1 MSGGETRRLPKAGD
15 RKGRA
20 DEAGSLDTRGIA
32 EAQFARRFAERLLAS
47 PRAVILTTLLLVAV
61 ASSGIARLEFAA
73 DYRIF
78 FDEHNPQLMALEALE
93 NTYGKS
99 ENIAFLIV
107 PDDGDATSLDAL
119 SAAVWLTDA
128 AWRTPY
134 SRRVDSLANFQY
146 TTADGDD
153 LYVRD
158 LVDPEELSQAE
169 TRSRIR
175 DIALSDP
182 RIAGTILGLGGD
194 VSVVNVTV
202 ELPDEG
208 LLQAV
213 AEVAEFARSIADEA
227 EGRFPGIDLRTVG
240 TVIVNQTFV
249 EASLNSQMIFLP
261 ASLVLMAVILGFLT
275 RSWAG
280 VGVTGIVIVFSIL
293 VSMGLGGWVRLP
305 FSPPISPAPTIVLM
319 IVVANCVHL
328 LVALQQRLRAG
339 DSRHDAIVESLR
351 LNLHPVFLASL
362 TTALG
367 FLSMNFS
374 EVPPYRHLGIFVAF
388 GIAASFMLS
397 VTFLPALLSLLPVRA
412 AKERRLSG
420 PGVNLLADFA
430 LRHRKAL
437 LWGWVVVVLAMILAI
452 PRNELND
459 VLVHFFDESV
469 EFRQDTDFMDE
480 HLGGNTLLEYSLHA
494 SAQGG
499 ATDPLF
505 LAEVSNFAEW
515 YREQPP
521 VRHVA
526 VITDTFQQ
534 LNKSM
539 HGDDP
544 AAYRIPES
552 QELAAQYLLLYEL
565 SLPQGLD
572 VNNQIDR
579 SRSSTRVSVSAE
591 TLYSQ
596 ELLELNGR
604 AEAWLEENA
613 PHVADVSSTGPA
625 TLFAYI
631 GQRNIRAMLIGT
643 VVVLLAI
650 SGILLFALRSLRLGL
665 ISIVPNL
672 LPAVLGFGVWG
683 LTVAQVGLSLSVV
696 VAMTIGIVVDDTV
709 HFLSKYRRAQR
720 EYGRNAEESV
730 RYAFD
735 TAGRALLTTTV
746 VLVAGFL
753 IFAFSPFV
761 PTAQVGIL
769 TAMVIGF
776 ALIADLTLLPALL
789 TTRDRDRSTTAS
801 RGR

>member
-1 MSGGETRRLPKAGD
+1 M
-15 RKGRA
+15 
-20 DEAGSLDTRGIA
+20 DEQGPAAEPIA
-32 EAQFARRFAERLLAS
+32 KRFAERVLAS
-47 PRAVILTTLLLVAV
+47 RWPVIAATLVLVALG
-61 ASSGIARLEFAA
+61 SSGIARLEFSA

-78 FDEHNPQLMALEALE
+78 FDEHNPQLLGLEALE
-93 NTYGKS
+93 NTYGKN

-107 PDDGDATSLDAL
+107 PDDGDATSEDAL
-119 SAAVWLTDA
+119 SAAVWLTKA
-128 AWRTPY
+128 AWQTPY
-134 SRRVDSLANFQY
+134 TRRVDSLANFQY

-158 LVDPEELSQAE
+158 LVDPQELSRAE
-169 TRSRIR
+169 SRSRIR

-182 RIAGTILGLGGD
+182 RIAGSILGRNGD
-194 VSVVNVTV
+194 VSVVNVTI
-202 ELPDEG
+202 ELPEVG
-208 LLQAV
+208 LLDAV
-213 AEVAEFARSIADEA
+213 AEVAGFARSLAAEA
-227 EGRFPGIDLRTVG
+227 EEQFPGMDLRTVG
-240 TVIVNQTFV
+240 TVMVNQTFV
-249 EASLNSQMIFLP
+249 EASIESQMIFLP
-261 ASLVLMAVILGFLT
+261 ASLLLMAVILGVLT
-275 RSWAG
+275 RGWAG
-280 VGVTGIVIVFSIL
+280 VAATGMVIVFSIL
-293 VSMGLGGWVRLP
+293 ASVGLGGWAGLP

-339 DSRHDAIVESLR
+339 DSKHDAIVESLR
-351 LNLHPVFLASL
+351 RNLHPVFLASL

-374 EVPPYRHLGIFVAF
+374 EVPPYRHLGNFVAF
-388 GIAASFMLS
+388 GIGASFVLS
-397 VTFLPALLSLLPVRA
+397 VTFLPALLSLLPVRVVTDRH
-412 AKERRLSG
+412 RRGNPDRHRPDPDRHRPDPDRHRRGLSMD
-420 PGVNLLADFA
+420 VLADFA
-430 LRHRKAL
+430 LRHRKPL
-437 LWGWVVVVLAMILAI
+437 FLGWLVIVAAMVLAI

-480 HLGGNTLLEYSLHA
+480 HLSGNTLLEYSLHA
-494 SAQGG
+494 SADGG

-505 LAEVSNFAEW
+505 LGEVASFAEW

-579 SRSSTRVSVSAE
+579 SRTATRVSVSAE

-596 ELLELNGR
+596 ELLELNAR
-604 AEAWLEENA
+604 AEAWLDENA
-613 PHVADVSSTGPA
+613 PHVASVNSTGPA
-625 TLFAYI
+625 ALFAYI

-643 VVVLLAI
+643 VVVLVAI
-650 SGILLFALRSLRLGL
+650 SAILLFALRSLRLGL

-683 LTVAQVGLSLSVV
+683 LTVGQVSLSLSVV
-696 VAMTIGIVVDDTV
+696 VAMTVGIVVDDTV
-709 HFLSKYRRAQR
+709 HFLSKYRRAR
-720 EYGRNAEESV
+720 LEDGRNPEDAV

-735 TAGRALLTTTV
+735 TAGRALVTTTL

-761 PTAQVGIL
+761 PTAQVGVL
-769 TAMVIGF
+769 TAMIIGF
-776 ALIADLTLLPALL
+776 ALIADLSLLPALL
-789 TTRDRDRSTTAS
+789 TALDRRSSKRNA
-801 RGR
+801 GVA

>member
-1 MSGGETRRLPKAGD
+1 M
-15 RKGRA
+15 
-20 DEAGSLDTRGIA
+20 
-32 EAQFARRFAERLLAS
+32 
-47 PRAVILTTLLLVAV
+47 
-61 ASSGIARLEFAA
+61 
-73 DYRIF
+73 
-78 FDEHNPQLMALEALE
+78 
-93 NTYGKS
+93 
-99 ENIAFLIV
+99 
-107 PDDGDATSLDAL
+107 
-119 SAAVWLTDA
+119 
-128 AWRTPY
+128 
-134 SRRVDSLANFQY
+134 
-146 TTADGDD
+146 
-153 LYVRD
+153 
-158 LVDPEELSQAE
+158 
-169 TRSRIR
+169 
-175 DIALSDP
+175 
-182 RIAGTILGLGGD
+182 TI
-194 VSVVNVTV
+194 
-202 ELPDEG
+202 ELPQEG
-208 LLQAV
+208 LLDAV
-213 AEVAEFARSIADEA
+213 AGVAEFARSIADEA
-227 EGRFPGIDLRTVG
+227 EERFPGIDLRTVG

-249 EASLNSQMIFLP
+249 EASINSQVIFLP
-261 ASLVLMAVILGFLT
+261 ASLLLMAVILGALT
-275 RSWAG
+275 RGWAG
-280 VGVTGIVIVFSIL
+280 VAATGTVIVFSI
-293 VSMGLGGWVRLP
+293 VAAVGLGGWAGLP

-351 LNLHPVFLASL
+351 VNLHPVFLASL

-374 EVPPYRHLGIFVAF
+374 EVPPYRDLGNFVAF
-388 GIAASFMLS
+388 GIAASFLLS
-397 VTFLPALLSLLPVRA
+397 VTFLPAVLSLLPVQA
-412 AKERRLSG
+412 AKDRRLRG
-420 PGVNLLADFA
+420 PSMGRAADFA

-437 LWGWVVVVLAMILAI
+437 LWGWVVVVPAMILAI

-480 HLGGNTLLEYSLHA
+480 HLSGNTLLEYSLHA
-494 SAQGG
+494 SAEGG

-544 AAYRIPES
+544 AQYRIPES
-552 QELAAQYLLLYEL
+552 RELAAQYLLLYEL

-579 SRSSTRVSVSAE
+579 SRSATRVSVSAE

-596 ELLELNGR
+596 ELLDLNAR
-604 AEAWLEENA
+604 AEAWLAENA
-613 PHVADVSSTGPA
+613 SHVASVSSTGPA

-643 VVVLLAI
+643 VVVLVAI
-650 SGILLFALRSLRLGL
+650 SAILLFALKSLRLGL

-683 LTVAQVGLSLSVV
+683 LTVGQVGLSLSVV

-709 HFLSKYRRAQR
+709 HFLSKYRRARR
-720 EYGRNAEESV
+720 EYGRDPEEAV

-761 PTAQVGIL
+761 PTAQVGVL
-769 TAMVIGF
+769 TAMIIGF

-789 TTRDRDRSTTAS
+789 TTADRHSQEHSD
-801 RGR
+801 